1 MLITCLLARLVPYG
15 RLVWCLG
22 SGSPA
27 KLGRFLVSFRK
38 ADWIGGLADVG
49 IGSCSTRRIVETG
62 RKDEDRRD
70 GKGMVMMVE

>member
-49 IGSCSTRRIVETG
+49 IG
-62 RKDEDRRD
+62 
-70 GKGMVMMVE
+70 